1 MLTILL
7 LLIFGVFSGVTT
19 VLFGFGGG
27 FVAVPLIYRLVSN
40 AHPTEAMHIAV
51 ATSTAVM
58 VANSLYSTYRHHKS
72 NYVVWRY
79 VFPIGLYIALGS
91 ILGVLMSMS
100 LDDFVIRYM
109 FVAYLAVTILDS
121 LLRKGF
127 INGLKQIQIQMPDGK
142 RQLVYGIGIGSIA
155 TMLGVGGSVMTV
167 PLLRRLG
174 SSMKTAVV
182 MANPL
187 SVPVAIVGTLLYGVL
202 GYHSGVRLGSGY
214 VGYIDVNAFAIL
226 VAAGYIGISLAGRW
240 LPKIP
245 DGAHAKAYLT
255 FLTIALFSMI

>member
-1 MLTILL
+1 MTIIV
-7 LLIFGVFSGVTT
+7 LLIFGVFSGITT

-40 AHPTEAMHIAV
+40 GHPTEAMHIAV

-58 VANSLYSTYRHHKS
+58 IANSLYSTYRNHKS
-72 NYVVWRY
+72 NFVNWKY

-91 ILGVLMSMS
+91 IIGALTSME
-100 LDDFVIRYM
+100 LDDHVIRYL
-109 FVAYLAVTILDS
+109 FITYLAATILDS
-121 LLRKGF
+121 MFRKGF
-127 INGLKQIQIQMPDGK
+127 INSSKEMQMPGGR
-142 RQLVYGIGIGSIA
+142 RQFIYGIGIGSIA

-187 SVPVAIVGTLLYGVL
+187 SVPVAVVGTLFYGTL
-202 GYHSGVRLGSGY
+202 GYHSDIRLGSGY
-214 VGYIDVNAFAIL
+214 IGFIDVLAFVIL
-226 VAAGYIGISLAGRW
+226 IAAGFVGISLAGRW

-245 DGAHAKAYLT
+245 DNVHVKAYLT
-255 FLTIALFSMI
+255 FLMIAMIAMI